1 MKRVISSA
9 IVLGVG
15 IALAPAPASPAETAP
30 CDAWDVDYILAA
42 NLKLEDTPM
51 GEGDGV
57 YKIGPGR
64 VTLRFEDRGGQP
76 GGKVKMLAYAMKE
89 HFQIVSKTL
98 FWTTSVTTDTNTGVT
113 SDRCSVVAEG
123 VLADHQLRWNKPL
136 HGYRTDGTLTCD
148 GSLCGKFG
156 APPAGTSALHIP
168 PHDVAFAPFVYG
180 ADMKTFTMPFTFVSK
195 SDMPKQT
202 GSLALAARET
212 KRACVVA
219 KPCS

>member
-9 IVLGVG
+9 FVLGVG
-15 IALAPAPASPAETAP
+15 IALAPSPASPAEQAP
-30 CDAWDVDYILAA
+30 CDAWEIDYTLAA

-76 GGKVKMLAYAMKE
+76 AGNVKMLAYGMKE

-98 FWTTSVTTDTNTGVT
+98 FWTTSVTTDTNTGVGQ
-113 SDRCSVVAEG
+113 DRCSIVAEG
-123 VLADHQLRWNKPL
+123 VLTDRSLRWNKPL
-136 HGYRTDGTLTCD
+136 RGYHTDGTLTCD

-156 APPAGTSALHIP
+156 APPSGTSALHIP
-168 PHDVAFAPFVYG
+168 PHDVPFAPFAYG
-180 ADMKTFTMPFTFVSK
+180 ADMKTFTMPFTFVSR

-202 GSLALAARET
+202 GYLALAARET
-212 KRACVVA
+212 RRACVVA
-219 KPCS
+219 KPCN